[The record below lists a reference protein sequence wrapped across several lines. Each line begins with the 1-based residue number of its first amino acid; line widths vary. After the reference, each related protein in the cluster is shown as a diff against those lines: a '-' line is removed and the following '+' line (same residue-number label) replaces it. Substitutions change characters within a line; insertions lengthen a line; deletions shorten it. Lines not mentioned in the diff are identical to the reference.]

1 MPKIL
6 MHGRWKGGSSGN
18 CGQSNSTHGI
28 SGVSQIITGSH
39 VGHGKITGTIVVDES
54 LPVVVSQMLVV
65 IEKSVKSARDT
76 PGGSVV
82 MVDVTVP
89 LGGDV
94 MPDVGTGPTVSVEP
108 SVVIVST
115 PVMTGEPGGMVKII
129 VEPSGSV
136 SVSTV
141 PVWIGVRVI
150 VTPSVVIV

>member
-1 MPKIL
+1 
-6 MHGRWKGGSSGN
+6 
-18 CGQSNSTHGI
+18 
-28 SGVSQIITGSH
+28 VSQTITGSH

-54 LPVVVSQMLVV
+54 LPVVMSQMLVV
-65 IEKSVKSARDT
+65 IEKSVKSSTDT

-82 MVDVTVP
+82 MVDVT
-89 LGGDV
+89 
-94 MPDVGTGPTVSVEP
+94 VGTGPTVSVEP

-115 PVMTGEPGGMVKII
+115 PVMTGEPEGMVKII

-141 PVWIGVRVI
+141 TVWIGVMVI

>member
-6 MHGRWKGGSSGN
+6 IHGRWKGGSSGN
-18 CGQSNSTHGI
+18 CSQSNLTHVI
-28 SGVSQIITGSH
+28 SGMSQTITGSQ
-39 VGHGKITGTIVVDES
+39 VGHGKMTGTIVVEAS
-54 LPVVVSQMLVV
+54 LPVVVSQMSVV
-65 IEKSVKSARDT
+65 IEKAVKSERDR

-94 MPDVGTGPTVSVEP
+94 MPDVATGPTVSVEP

-115 PVMTGEPGGMVKII
+115 PVMTDEPEGTVKMIA
-129 VEPSGSV
+129 EPSGSV

-141 PVWIGVRVI
+141 TVWIGVRVI